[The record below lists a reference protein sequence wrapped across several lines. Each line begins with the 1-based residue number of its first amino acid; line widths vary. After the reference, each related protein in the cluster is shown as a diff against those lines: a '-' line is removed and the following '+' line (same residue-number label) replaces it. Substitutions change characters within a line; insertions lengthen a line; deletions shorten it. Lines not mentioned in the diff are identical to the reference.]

1 MNDILLDDVNAL
13 LNGDFG
19 DDRILKQIA
28 RACKNNEVISNYERN
43 YVQKLAEQYLG
54 KKPKITSPKKPE
66 NTPSIIPEVTIPE
79 VTIPEVTIPK
89 IENSMQTQTFQSS
102 SNSKPS
108 LKNSKFIFGIGGIAL
123 IIIVAAV
130 ILSTSNTD
138 SFSSDSPSNIK
149 PTLLIETDL
158 SSYVHKDLIS
168 INGIS
173 ENSNVVN
180 LSIQN
185 QNNILVWAEQ
195 ISVKNNGKYS
205 TLAIAGGSGWETSGT
220 YTIKV
225 DNGSEIKS
233 ISFSFNS

>member
-1 MNDILLDDVNAL
+1 MNDILLDEVNAL

-54 KKPKITSPKKPE
+54 KKPKITSPKQPE
-66 NTPSIIPEVTIPE
+66 NVPSIIPEVI
-79 VTIPEVTIPK
+79 IPEVTIPK

-123 IIIVAAV
+123 IIIIAAV

-138 SFSSDSPSNIK
+138 SFSSDTISDIK

-158 SSYVHKDLIS
+158 SSYAHKDLIS

-173 ENSNVVN
+173 KNSNVVN

-185 QNNILVWAEQ
+185 QNNLLVWAEQ
-195 ISVKNNGKYS
+195 ISVKNNGEYS